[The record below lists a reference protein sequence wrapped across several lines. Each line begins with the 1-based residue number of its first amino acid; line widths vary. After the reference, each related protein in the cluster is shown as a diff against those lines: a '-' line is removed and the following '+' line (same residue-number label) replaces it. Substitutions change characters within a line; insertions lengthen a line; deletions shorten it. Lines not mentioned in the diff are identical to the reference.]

1 MSSNA
6 SWKRLG
12 AKQDDPNPGWPAF
25 HLELMDEASKSR
37 RHSPWAWAGLAM
49 VALVIGAAVA
59 LFLARGSGSD
69 ATATAASVAVP
80 AGSGRPTEAASVAL
94 GQVRRESGEPLLDGG
109 RPLVFFMGAEW
120 CPFCASERWALVEA
134 TSRFG
139 KWSGLGE
146 LSSRGGQDYFPS
158 LPTYD
163 LSGATYTSDYLSLR
177 HKEVA
182 TVDGDPL
189 QKLGSFEQRLV
200 DGYDDAGSIP
210 FLFAGGQS
218 GRYTVELAFSP
229 GLLEGQSFASLREG
243 VAADAPT
250 PAVEAIDGQADAITA
265 LICKL
270 DGGRPAGVCA
280 KGSIPALET
289 GIE

>member
-1 MSSNA
+1 
-6 SWKRLG
+6 
-12 AKQDDPNPGWPAF
+12 
-25 HLELMDEASKSR
+25 MDEASKNP
-37 RHSPWAWAGLAM
+37 RHSRWAWAGLAM

-59 LFLARGSGSD
+59 LFLARGGGSG
-69 ATATAASVAVP
+69 ANATAASGSVP
-80 AGSGRPTEAASVAL
+80 AGSQRPADAASVAL

-146 LSSRGGQDYFPS
+146 LRSRSGQDFFPS

-163 LSGATYTSDYLSLR
+163 LSRATYTSGYINLR

-189 QKLGSFEQRLV
+189 QKLGSFEERLV
-200 DGYDDAGSIP
+200 DEYDKLGSIP
-210 FLFAGGQS
+210 FLFASGPP
-218 GRYTVELAFSP
+218 GRYTVDLAYSP
-229 GLLEGQSFASLREG
+229 GLLTGQTFASLREA
-243 VAADAPT
+243 VAAAAPT
-250 PAVEAIDGQADAITA
+250 PAVEAIGGQADAITA

-270 DGGRPAGVCA
+270 DGRQPASVCA
-280 KGSIPALET
+280 KGSIPALE
-289 GIE
+289 GELE

>member
-1 MSSNA
+1 M
-6 SWKRLG
+6 
-12 AKQDDPNPGWPAF
+12 DD
-25 HLELMDEASKSR
+25 ASKKP

-59 LFLARGSGSD
+59 LFFARGGGSGAD
-69 ATATAASVAVP
+69 ATAASGSLP
-80 AGSGRPTEAASVAL
+80 AGSQRPTNAASVAL

-139 KWSGLGE
+139 RWSGLGE
-146 LSSRGGQDYFPS
+146 LRSREGQDYFAA
-158 LPTYD
+158 LATYD
-163 LSGATYTSDYLSLR
+163 LTQATYTSKYLSLR

-182 TVDGDPL
+182 TVDGDSL
-189 QKLGSFEQRLV
+189 QKLGSFEEGLV
-200 DGYDDAGSIP
+200 DEYDEEGSVP
-210 FLFAGGQS
+210 FLFASGPS
-218 GRYTVELAFSP
+218 GRYTVELAYSP
-229 GLLEGQSFASLREG
+229 GLLTGQSFASLREG
-243 VAADAPT
+243 VAAAAPT
-250 PAVEAIDGQADAITA
+250 PAVEAIGGQADAITA

-270 DGGRPAGVCA
+270 DGGQPANVCA
-280 KGSIPALET
+280 KGSIPALEA

>member
-1 MSSNA
+1 
-6 SWKRLG
+6 
-12 AKQDDPNPGWPAF
+12 
-25 HLELMDEASKSR
+25 
-37 RHSPWAWAGLAM
+37 M

-59 LFLARGSGSD
+59 LFFARGGGSG
-69 ATATAASVAVP
+69 ANATAASSSVP
-80 AGSGRPTEAASVAL
+80 AGSHRPSNAASVAL

-109 RPLVFFMGAEW
+109 KPLVFFMGAEW

-146 LSSRGGQDYFPS
+146 LGSRSGQDYFPS

-163 LSGATYTSDYLSLR
+163 LSRATYTSDYLNLR

-200 DGYDDAGSIP
+200 DGYDTLGSVP
-210 FLFAGGQS
+210 FLFAASPS
-218 GRYTVELAFSP
+218 GRYTVELAYSP
-229 GLLEGQSFASLREG
+229 GLLEGQTFVALRKG
-243 VAADAPT
+243 VAAAAPT
-250 PAVEAIDGQADAITA
+250 PAVEAIGGQADAITA

-270 DGGRPAGVCA
+270 DGRQPASVCA
-280 KGSIPALET
+280 KGSIPALE
-289 GIE
+289 GELE

>member
-1 MSSNA
+1 
-6 SWKRLG
+6 
-12 AKQDDPNPGWPAF
+12 
-25 HLELMDEASKSR
+25 
-37 RHSPWAWAGLAM
+37 M

-59 LFLARGSGSD
+59 LFLARGGSG
-69 ATATAASVAVP
+69 TNATAASGSVP
-80 AGSGRPTEAASVAL
+80 AGSHRPSDAASVAL
-94 GQVRRESGEPLLDGG
+94 GLVRRESGEPLLDGG

-146 LSSRGGQDYFPS
+146 LRSRSGQDYFPS

-163 LSGATYTSDYLSLR
+163 LSRATYTSDYLSLR

-200 DGYDDAGSIP
+200 DEYDKLGSVP
-210 FLFAGGQS
+210 FLFASGPR
-218 GRYTVELAFSP
+218 GRYTAELAYSP
-229 GLLEGQSFASLREG
+229 GLLGGQSFVSLREE
-243 VAADAPT
+243 VAAAAPT
-250 PAVEAIDGQADAITA
+250 PAVEAIGGQADAITA
-265 LICKL
+265 LVCKL
-270 DGGRPAGVCA
+270 DGRQPASVCA
-280 KGSIPALET
+280 KGSIPALE
-289 GIE
+289 GELE